1 MPKYDIKT
9 MQLIAKVIAKFEGLF
24 DATLGTQKT
33 YPVGF

>member
-9 MQLIAKVIAKFEGLF
+9 MQLIAKVIKQFKELF